1 MHWLRELG
9 GPSRATTRPPWSG
22 LPPPWTGR
30 SWPPCCGPSP
40 TGTTMLRGTLVRTA
54 ADAWTGRGPGARTPW
69 TPRPGSSGSTSPGWT
84 PTALRT
90 VVAERARAARA
101 TLDPDAGAMVRAVW
115 FDAGGEPGRLLL
127 MAHHLVIDGVSWRVL
142 LPDLAAA
149 WQDVAAGR
157 PAELPP
163 VDTSFRTWSRQ
174 LTELAQDPAREAELP
189 FWTGV
194 LDGAAP
200 FPLDRPLDPDRD
212 TVGTVRELALRLP
225 ADQTGPLLSA
235 VPAAFGANVNDV
247 LLTGLGLAVAD
258 WRRRHGDGSQAP
270 GPRRP
275 RRPRPRGGAG
285 GGRRSVPYGR
295 LVHQRLPGPPGHRSG
310 RPGRRVR
317 GRPGRGRGGGR
328 GTRAPGLTAR
338 ERRRLRHAAPPQP
351 PYRHRSSPP
360 SRRRRSSSTT
370 SAGSASPRT
379 RTGRTPRRRTSRTSA
394 PSRRCGRATRSASTS

>member
-1 MHWLRELG
+1 
-9 GPSRATTRPPWSG
+9 
-22 LPPPWTGR
+22 
-30 SWPPCCGPSP
+30 
-40 TGTTMLRGTLVRTA
+40 
-54 ADAWTGRGPGARTPW
+54 
-69 TPRPGSSGSTSPGWT
+69 
-84 PTALRT
+84 
-90 VVAERARAARA
+90 
-101 TLDPDAGAMVRAVW
+101 MVRAVW

-127 MAHHLVIDGVSWRVL
+127 MAHHLVTDGVSWRVL

-163 VDTSFRTWSRQ
+163 VDTSFRTWSRK
-174 LTELAQDPAREAELP
+174 LAELAQDPAREAELP

-194 LDGAAP
+194 FDGAAP

-258 WRRRHGDGSQAP
+258 WRRRHGDGSAGPVLVDLESHGREEELAGDADLSRTVGWFTSVFPVRLDTGLADLDDALQGGPAADEAVAAVQPAP
-270 GPRRP
+270 
-275 RRPRPRGGAG
+275 
-285 GGRRSVPYGR
+285 R
-295 LVHQRLPGPPGHRSG
+295 L
-310 RPGRRVR
+310 
-317 GRPGRGRGGGR
+317 
-328 GTRAPGLTAR
+328 AAR

-351 PYRHRSSPP
+351 PYGTRP
-360 SRRRRSSSTT
+360 RRLRDMRRSSSTT

-379 RTGRTPRRRTSRTSA
+379 RTGRTPPRRTTRTSA
-394 PSRRCGRATRSASTS
+394 PNRRCGRATPSASTS